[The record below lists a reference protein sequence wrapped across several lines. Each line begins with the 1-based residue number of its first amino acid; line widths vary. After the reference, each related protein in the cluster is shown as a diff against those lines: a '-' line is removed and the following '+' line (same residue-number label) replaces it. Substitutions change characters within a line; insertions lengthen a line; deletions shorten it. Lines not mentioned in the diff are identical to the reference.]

1 MKLTQQLKQEQRTE
15 AMITSPRIATID
27 AAVGRLQVQMEVVM
41 ARMDA
46 MQGNSKGIT
55 DERNE
60 EVSQNLLEV
69 LRRFEEAATESNS
82 DIQLAIS
89 SLRDIMELIPDRKPL
104 PWESDYD

>member
-1 MKLTQQLKQEQRTE
+1 MANVTNEDFVDQITYDSDRVSRFRRRLIKVEQRLGALE
-15 AMITSPRIATID
+15 QTS
-27 AAVGRLQVQMEVVM
+27 
-41 ARMDA
+41 
-46 MQGNSKGIT
+46 

-69 LRRFEEAATESNS
+69 LRRFEEAESNS

>member
-1 MKLTQQLKQEQRTE
+1 MTDVSNEDFVDQITYDSDRVSRFRRRLIKVEQRLGALE
-15 AMITSPRIATID
+15 QTS
-27 AAVGRLQVQMEVVM
+27 
-41 ARMDA
+41 
-46 MQGNSKGIT
+46 

-69 LRRFEEAATESNS
+69 LRRFEEAESNS

-104 PWESDYD
+104 PWESDDD

>member
-1 MKLTQQLKQEQRTE
+1 MKLNKLAQEQRTE
-15 AMITSPRIATID
+15 AMITSPRIAMID
-27 AAVGRLQVQMEVVM
+27 AEVGRLKIQMEVVI

-69 LRRFEEAATESNS
+69 LRRFEEAESNS

-104 PWESDYD
+104 PWESDDD

>member
-1 MKLTQQLKQEQRTE
+1 MTSKVSNEDFVDQITYDSDRVSRFRRRLIKVEQRLDALE
-15 AMITSPRIATID
+15 QMI
-27 AAVGRLQVQMEVVM
+27 
-41 ARMDA
+41 
-46 MQGNSKGIT
+46 

-69 LRRFEEAATESNS
+69 LRRFEEAESNS

-104 PWESDYD
+104 PWESDDD

>member
-1 MKLTQQLKQEQRTE
+1 MTNVSNEDFVDQITYDSDRVSRFRRRLIKVEQRLGALE
-15 AMITSPRIATID
+15 QTS
-27 AAVGRLQVQMEVVM
+27 
-41 ARMDA
+41 
-46 MQGNSKGIT
+46 

-69 LRRFEEAATESNS
+69 LRRFEEAESNS

-104 PWESDYD
+104 PWESDDD

>member
-1 MKLTQQLKQEQRTE
+1 MRIQLEQEQSIE
-15 AMITSPRIATID
+15 ASIPRIAMID
-27 AAVGRLQVQMEVVM
+27 AEVGRLKIQMEVVI

-69 LRRFEEAATESNS
+69 FRRNEEAESNS

-104 PWESDYD
+104 PWESDDD